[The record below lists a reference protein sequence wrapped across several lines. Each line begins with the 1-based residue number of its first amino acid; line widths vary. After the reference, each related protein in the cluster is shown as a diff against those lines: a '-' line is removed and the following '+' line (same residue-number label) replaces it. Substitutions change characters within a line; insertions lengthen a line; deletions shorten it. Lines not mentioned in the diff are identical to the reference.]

1 MNKIEYEK
9 GKFLVYN
16 DNPLDG
22 KIIDIDVI
30 SNELSLIEQEIS
42 ELESILKDSKKLLI
56 WAKEQYPY
64 LSGLDR
70 LYDRKKELE
79 DDQKIINNLVEV
91 ER

>member
-1 MNKIEYEK
+1 
-9 GKFLVYN
+9 
-16 DNPLDG
+16 
-22 KIIDIDVI
+22 
-30 SNELSLIEQEIS
+30 LIEQEIS
-42 ELESILKDSKKLLI
+42 ELESILKDSKKLLT